1 MKDQKSPLRRDGFS
15 FFVLKISTPSH
26 PQPGVRRISI
36 LSNHGSLIFNL
47 GDEFFLKNILRHA
60 HLHLFTEHV
69 NGGTKMNKRYWLIIY
84 HISNTVSKNVIAYSS
99 TSIFKININN
109 ILHTCIV
116 LLHYILLISYFNIF
130 RNEI

>member
-15 FFVLKISTPSH
+15 FFVLKISIPSH
-26 PQPGVRRISI
+26 SHPGVGRISI

-47 GDEFFLKNILRHA
+47 GDEFLKNILRHA
-60 HLHLFTEHV
+60 HLHVFTEHV
-69 NGGTKMNKRYWLIIY
+69 NGGTKMNKLYWLIIY
-84 HISNTVSKNVIAYSS
+84 HISNTVSKNVIAYS
-99 TSIFKININN
+99 SIFKININN

-116 LLHYILLISYFNIF
+116 LLHYILLISYFDIF

>member
-99 TSIFKININN
+99 IFKININN
-109 ILHTCIV
+109 ITYMYYTVILYFVDIV
-116 LLHYILLISYFNIF
+116 F
-130 RNEI
+130 

>member
-26 PQPGVRRISI
+26 PQPGVRRNST

-47 GDEFFLKNILRHA
+47 GDDFFLKNILRHA

-84 HISNTVSKNVIAYSS
+84 HISNTVSKNEIAYS
-99 TSIFKININN
+99 SIFKININN
-109 ILHTCIV
+109 ITYMYCTVTLYFVDIV
-116 LLHYILLISYFNIF
+116 F
-130 RNEI
+130 

>member
-15 FFVLKISTPSH
+15 FFVLKISIPSH
-26 PQPGVRRISI
+26 SHPGVGRISI

-47 GDEFFLKNILRHA
+47 GDEFLKNILRHA
-60 HLHLFTEHV
+60 HLHVFTEHV

-99 TSIFKININN
+99 IFKININN
-109 ILHTCIV
+109 ITYMYYTVILYFVDIV
-116 LLHYILLISYFNIF
+116 F
-130 RNEI
+130 

>member
-15 FFVLKISTPSH
+15 FFVLKISIPSH
-26 PQPGVRRISI
+26 SHPGVRRISI

-47 GDEFFLKNILRHA
+47 GDEFLKNILRHA
-60 HLHLFTEHV
+60 HLHVFTEHV

-99 TSIFKININN
+99 IFKININN
-109 ILHTCIV
+109 ITYMYYTVILYFVDIV
-116 LLHYILLISYFNIF
+116 F
-130 RNEI
+130 

>member
-84 HISNTVSKNVIAYSS
+84 HISNTVSKNEIAYS
-99 TSIFKININN
+99 SIFKININN
-109 ILHTCIV
+109 ITYMYCTVTLYFVDIV
-116 LLHYILLISYFNIF
+116 F
-130 RNEI
+130 

>member
-15 FFVLKISTPSH
+15 FFVLKISIPSH
-26 PQPGVRRISI
+26 SHPGVGRISI

-47 GDEFFLKNILRHA
+47 GDEFLKNILRHA
-60 HLHLFTEHV
+60 HLHVFTEHV

-99 TSIFKININN
+99 IFKININN
-109 ILHTCIV
+109 ITYMYCTVTLYFVDIV
-116 LLHYILLISYFNIF
+116 F
-130 RNEI
+130 

>member
-69 NGGTKMNKRYWLIIY
+69 NGGTKMNKLYWLIIY

-99 TSIFKININN
+99 IFKININN
-109 ILHTCIV
+109 ITYMYCTVTLYFVDIV
-116 LLHYILLISYFNIF
+116 F
-130 RNEI
+130 

>member
-99 TSIFKININN
+99 IFKININN
-109 ILHTCIV
+109 ITYMYCTVTLYFVDIV
-116 LLHYILLISYFNIF
+116 F
-130 RNEI
+130 

>member
-15 FFVLKISTPSH
+15 FFVLKISIPSH
-26 PQPGVRRISI
+26 SHPGVGRISI

-47 GDEFFLKNILRHA
+47 GDEFLKNILRHA
-60 HLHLFTEHV
+60 HLLVFTEHV

-99 TSIFKININN
+99 IFKININN
-109 ILHTCIV
+109 ITYMYYTVILYFVDIV
-116 LLHYILLISYFNIF
+116 F
-130 RNEI
+130 